1 MRKHVPEQVANP
13 LARRNIPIYFLP
25 ARKNLLQRPIPQQIP
40 RHLAQRLAG
49 KKNLPIRIP
58 ARKHRRIAF
67 EIANPQQRL
76 DRPWRAVDRLQPING
91 TPRTT
96 ETLLRFGDF
105 ECYPTMFPRV
115 YPNGDVFYPC
125 EPLHK
130 IAGNLL
136 RDGSLKKIFAR
147 GKKIYGDIPPCQGIC
162 YLFGNV
168 LSHYYVNDF
177 WGLARDFI
185 R

>member
-1 MRKHVPEQVANP
+1 MEYWRSGTVAG
-13 LARRNIPIYFLP
+13 LVRRAGVCVCGTIGANG
-25 ARKNLLQRPIPQQIP
+25 KNAESGAAEEFTISG
-40 RHLAQRLAG
+40 AG
-49 KKNLPIRIP
+49 GQN
-58 ARKHRRIAF
+58 H
-67 EIANPQQRL
+67 
-76 DRPWRAVDRLQPING
+76 
-91 TPRTT
+91 RTT
-96 ETLLRFGDF
+96 TQRVAADQRHAKDDRDAAASSF

-130 IAGNLL
+130 VAGNLL

-147 GKKIYGDIPPCQGIC
+147 GKKVYGDIPPCQGVC

-177 WGLARDFI
+177 WGLAGDFV

>member
-1 MRKHVPEQVANP
+1 MMEKMPNRALQQNPPYRALAERISERRSRVAQP
-13 LARRNIPIYFLP
+13 L
-25 ARKNLLQRPIPQQIP
+25 
-40 RHLAQRLAG
+40 
-49 KKNLPIRIP
+49 
-58 ARKHRRIAF
+58 
-67 EIANPQQRL
+67 
-76 DRPWRAVDRLQPING
+76 NG
-91 TPRTT
+91 TNRAFHTF
-96 ETLLRFGDF
+96 LGFGSF
-105 ECYPTMFPRV
+105 ECCPKIFPRV

-125 EPLHK
+125 EPLRK
-130 IAGNLL
+130 VAGNLL

-177 WGLARDFI
+177 WGLAGDFI